1 MDAECK
7 LRTAPPSPRLFAGT
21 QVTETTLA
29 ERYRDRAAC
38 LEAGKTLEYVDA
50 RNAPDIRVGYVCIAT
65 GRFK

>member
-1 MDAECK
+1 MYT
-7 LRTAPPSPRLFAGT
+7 LILVFYVITQGST

-29 ERYRDRAAC
+29 ERHRDRAAC